1 MTQANHHELTLLPPE
16 VATYVE
22 AHTLP
27 ASDLFCRLRDET
39 HRALNLPQMQVGPVE
54 GTFLRLMVQLSRAK
68 SILEVGTYSG
78 YSGLSMAMALPD
90 DGRLV
95 TCDIDPVATAVA
107 KRFFKESGHDHKIDL
122 RLGPA
127 LETIA
132 ELKAEGAS
140 FDLVFLDADKGNYV
154 NYYEAVLPMMPIGGI
169 VLADNTLWSGRVLHP
184 ESESDHGIV
193 NYNRRVLEDPRVE
206 QVLLS
211 VRDGVNL
218 ARKVR
223 D

>member
-107 KRFFKESGHDHKIDL
+107 KRFFKESGHGHKIDL

-140 FDLVFLDADKGNYV
+140 FDLVFLDVQMPQITGLQLSKIISPNTKIIGVEPEGAAAMW
-154 NYYEAVLPMMPIGGI
+154 EAFK
-169 VLADNTLWSGRVLHP
+169 
-184 ESESDHGIV
+184 EE
-193 NYNRRVLEDPRVE
+193 
-206 QVLLS
+206 
-211 VRDGVNL
+211 
-218 ARKVR
+218 KVVSLQKI
-223 D
+223 DT